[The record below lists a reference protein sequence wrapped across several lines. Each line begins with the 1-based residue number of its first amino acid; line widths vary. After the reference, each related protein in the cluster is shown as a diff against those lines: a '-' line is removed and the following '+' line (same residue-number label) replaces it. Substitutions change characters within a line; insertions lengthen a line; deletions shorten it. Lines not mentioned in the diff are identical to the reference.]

1 MVMLEA
7 IEDNDSCAITFLDF
21 SVSTYDII
29 FLLMGYNTHT
39 HTHTHTHT
47 ERERERESSLYNDT

>member
-29 FLLMGYNTHT
+29 FLLMGYNTQR
-39 HTHTHTHT
+39 
-47 ERERERESSLYNDT
+47 EREREREREITVE

>member
-1 MVMLEA
+1 MLEA

-29 FLLMGYNTHT
+29 CLDGVYI

-47 ERERERESSLYNDT
+47 ERERERERDFTVE

>member
-39 HTHTHTHT
+39 HTHTHTHR
-47 ERERERESSLYNDT
+47 EREREREFTV